1 MPFGIAFIVVVIS
14 FCFVSSGN
22 SFTFAVIVFVIVFP
36 ASISKFSGFDT
47 KSNSSGRLASILT
60 FLAVTFDLFV
70 TSTVNV
76 TSCSSYT
83 VSLIAF
89 ADTSISIFC
98 GVSNFIDT
106 ALPSWL
112 PIFTVYVLS
121 IDLFAPKFAG
131 ISILYVNFV
140 TVLSVSFANVI
151 L

>member
-1 MPFGIAFIVVVIS
+1 MPFGVAFIVVVIS

-22 SFTFAVIVFVIVFP
+22 AFTFAVIVFVIVFP

-47 KSNSSGRLASILT
+47 NSNSSGRLASKLT

-76 TSCSSYT
+76 TSCSSYI

-98 GVSNFIDT
+98 GVSSVIVAAFCALSSIFI
-106 ALPSWL
+106 A
-112 PIFTVYVLS
+112 YVLF
-121 IDLFAPKFAG
+121 IDLFAPKFSG
-131 ISILYVNFV
+131 ISILYVNV
-140 TVLSVSFANVI
+140 VIDLSANFANVI